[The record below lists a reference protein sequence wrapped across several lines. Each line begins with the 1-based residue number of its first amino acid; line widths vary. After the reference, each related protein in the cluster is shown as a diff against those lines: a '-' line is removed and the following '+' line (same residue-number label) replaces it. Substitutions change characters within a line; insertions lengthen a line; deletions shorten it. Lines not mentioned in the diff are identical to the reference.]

1 MDATDYFECLGFYAS
16 PNVNLA
22 DFFMDVIGGTVAR
35 NNDPGF
41 TSADLFSFWKDWVV
55 HANKPYFELEEEE
68 GTAASSGGGNG
79 GNRKQFERQSTGANQ
94 HNTTHSSSTY
104 TFKPNQI
111 EIVRRLFVEAMV
123 IPGGAAERAS
133 FDASPSIKKEKDL
146 HSFLRL
152 VSQATMV
159 GSITTHQSLALGLVV
174 RTLFWVD
181 GMTGHSLKQSMSQGS
196 MGEMLKNMGE
206 ISQKTQK
213 TNQSL
218 QEIELSDQNATNVT
232 SSSNGNGRVGVL
244 NYSDLMFALSDGEIL
259 SEMMNIRLSQLMGRT
274 ASLNNNGADQKIPS
288 SRPTHTI
295 RERRFGCDYIFAQF
309 VLYATRYAL
318 KRRRQFTTWLTEL
331 ILFIFGAFLIGV
343 ITGP

>member
-1 MDATDYFECLGFYAS
+1 M
-16 PNVNLA
+16 
-22 DFFMDVIGGTVAR
+22 
-35 NNDPGF
+35 
-41 TSADLFSFWKDWVV
+41 

-94 HNTTHSSSTY
+94 DNTHSSSTY

-123 IPGGAAERAS
+123 IPGGAAERDS
-133 FDASPSIKKEKDL
+133 FDASPSIKRVKDL

-174 RTLFWVD
+174 RTLFWAD
-181 GMTGHSLKQSMSQGS
+181 GMTGHSLKQSMTQGN
-196 MGEMLKNMGE
+196 MGEMLKNME
-206 ISQKTQK
+206 AISQK

-232 SSSNGNGRVGVL
+232 SSSNGNDRVGLLNATNVTSSSNGNDNVGLL

-259 SEMMNIRLSQLMGRT
+259 SEMMNIRLSQLTGRT
-274 ASLNNNGADQKIPS
+274 SSLNNNGADQKIPS

-295 RERRFGCDYIFAQF
+295 RERWFGCDYIFAQF
-309 VLYATRYAL
+309 VLYATRYLL

-331 ILFIFGAFLIGV
+331 ILFVFGAFLIGI